1 MAQHY
6 GPNIVTDGLVLCLDA
21 ADKNSYPGS
30 GTTWYDLSGNGYNGT
45 MTNGPTFDSDGGGCL
60 SFTAASTHYVDV
72 TSPPGLKTYSSMCI
86 WFNTGVDSEGLW
98 DLSMSDASGQKNVDN
113 FGPELNSSG
122 YLTGWAL
129 SRNGAYPA
137 TRDDWTMFQVN
148 TDFRDNTWHYLVNTF
163 ANGTGKTYVD
173 GVYKGQ
179 DGAWAWY
186 DWDEGTQA
194 IMHIGKKY
202 NYHYYGG
209 GNANHPFTGKLN
221 GVQLYHKTLS
231 AEEVLHNF
239 TVHRGRY
246 GV

>member
-1 MAQHY
+1 
-6 GPNIVTDGLVLCLDA
+6 
-21 ADKNSYPGS
+21 
-30 GTTWYDLSGNGYNGT
+30 

-60 SFTAASTHYVDV
+60 SFTAGSTHYVDV

-98 DLSMSDASGQKNVDN
+98 DLSMADSTGTKNVDD
-113 FGPELNSSG
+113 FGPELDSSG

-194 IMHIGKKY
+194 IMHIGKKHH
-202 NYHYYGG
+202 YHYYGG
-209 GNANHPFTGKLN
+209 GAGDHPFTGKLN